1 MGEFG
6 LSNFSFQVFLMSPRQ
21 IEELHFLSSFLGRP
35 ARSLKL
41 GTSMGRVWDVI
52 ATLTELYPQVRG
64 IVLRHRDTLVL
75 YPATG
80 EEYLDLIHRGY
91 LTVDEQRIAPYELGA
106 DDMSL
111 RDVLW
116 DKQIVD
122 VEGAKVERVNDVHL
136 LIGERQW
143 VVHVDVG
150 FSGLLR
156 RLGWESSMKPVA
168 RALGKRIQDELISW
182 KFVQPVATR
191 SAQLE
196 PIRLTVGAQRLN
208 ELHPGEL
215 ADILEDLDHHQ
226 RQAMMA
232 ALEDDVAAD
241 VLEETDED
249 VQKSVIEGMDEEKA
263 ADIIEEM
270 EPAKAADLLQSL
282 DEESSS
288 AIIEAFEGEEEKAE
302 LQELMTYSEDTAG
315 SLMTTDYIEVG
326 GDVSVSEV
334 MEKVREASAEIEA
347 FYYVYVHDDD
357 GKLVGALSLR
367 HLLQED
373 PSLKVGNLLQ
383 PRLVVLQLKS
393 DVAEIADQ
401 FLRYAFLALPVADES
416 GVLRGVITFKHAFDQ
431 LLPHLYRAWKA
442 D

>member
-1 MGEFG
+1 MP
-6 LSNFSFQVFLMSPRQ
+6 SRQV
-21 IEELHFLSSFLGRP
+21 EELHFLSSFIGRP
-35 ARSLKL
+35 ARSMKL

-64 IVLRHRDTLVL
+64 LVLRHRDKDVL
-75 YPATG
+75 YPAKG
-80 EEYLDLIHRGY
+80 EEYLDLIKRGY
-91 LTVDEQRIAPYELGA
+91 LTVDEQRITPFELSG
-106 DDMSL
+106 DDMSV
-111 RDVLW
+111 REMLW

-143 VVHVDVG
+143 IVHVDVG

-156 RLGWESSMKPVA
+156 RLGWEGTIKP
-168 RALGKRIQDELISW
+168 LTRILKKPIHDELISW
-182 KFVQPVATR
+182 KFVQPVATQT
-191 SAQLE
+191 AQLA

-215 ADILEDLDHHQ
+215 ADILEDLSHNQ

-232 ALEDDVAAD
+232 ALEDEVAAD

-249 VQKSVIEGMDEEKA
+249 VQKSIIEGMDEEKA

-270 EPAKAADLLQSL
+270 EPAKAADLLASL

-315 SLMTTDYIEVG
+315 SLMTTGFIEG
-326 GDVSVSEV
+326 GSGGSGGGGGGKGGGGGGGGGGVFFFYLPHDARERGGGGR
-334 MEKVREASAEIEA
+334 VRGLFREEAG
-347 FYYVYVHDDD
+347 V
-357 GKLVGALSLR
+357 
-367 HLLQED
+367 
-373 PSLKVGNLLQ
+373 KVGNLVQ
-383 PRLVVLQLKS
+383 PRLVALQLTS
-393 DVAEIADQ
+393 DAAEIADQ
-401 FLRYAFLALPVADES
+401 FMRYAFLALPVVDEG
-416 GVLRGVITFKHAFDQ
+416 GVLRGVISFKHAFDQ